1 MKKLNNKGFLLVET
15 IVVATFTLT
24 VLIALF
30 IQFKNLL
37 VSYSNSYNYNT
48 VEGVYNLNNIKTY
61 ITQYQASGNSLSKQL
76 QTKINSGG
84 APYLLIYSQSSGCNT
99 NLSLGDIDYCNT
111 LTNST
116 TGNFKQIIF
125 TDSNSKKIKEYIN
138 THDDSNITEEMR
150 NIIKQLD
157 NVENQNRLIAEYQDN
172 TAATIVFGVKNA

>member
-37 VSYSNSYNYNT
+37 VSYNNSYNYNT

-61 ITQYQASGNSLSKQL
+61 ITQYQESTNSLSKQL
-76 QTKINSGG
+76 KTKINSGG
-84 APYLLIYSQSSGCNT
+84 APYLLIYSKDSGCNT
-99 NLSLGDIDYCNT
+99 SLHLNDISYCNT
-111 LTNST
+111 ITNST

-125 TDSNSKKIKEYIN
+125 TDSNPTKIKEYIN
-138 THDDSNITEEMR
+138 SHEDSNITEEMR

-157 NVENQNRLIAEYQDN
+157 KVENQNRLVAEYQDN
-172 TAATIVFGVKNA
+172 TAATVVFGVNNA

>member
-1 MKKLNNKGFLLVET
+1 MKKMNNKGFLLVET

-37 VSYSNSYNYNT
+37 VSYNNSYNYNT

-61 ITQYQASGNSLSKQL
+61 ITQYQAGGNSLSKQL
-76 QTKINSGG
+76 KTQINNGG
-84 APYLLIYSQSSGCNT
+84 KPYLLIYSQNSGCNT
-99 NLSLGDIDYCNT
+99 SLSLGDINYCNT

-125 TDSNSKKIKEYIN
+125 TDSNPAKIKEYIN
-138 THDDSNITEEMR
+138 NNDDDNITEEMR

-157 NVENQNRLIAEYQDN
+157 KIENQNRLIAEYQDN
-172 TAATIVFGVKNA
+172 TAATVVFGVNNA